1 MFLPLEWVGIGKSM
15 DDTFVNC
22 SVVGINMNYIVF
34 LRYEVVTKY
43 VLFTKVMYCQD
54 NCRSIFWVNSP

>member
-1 MFLPLEWVGIGKSM
+1 M

-22 SVVGINMNYIVF
+22 SVLGINMNYIVF